1 MLNEIDSQTN
11 SGMRTQFSKYFIK
24 AGKLDKKYGKLLVQ
38 LYDWRQQGD
47 YENLFDFSEET
58 VIQLIEP
65 VNEMLSTIDKEL
77 KNAL

>member
-1 MLNEIDSQTN
+1 MRLIHKRIPAWELNSQN
-11 SGMRTQFSKYFIK
+11 FIK
-24 AGKLDKKYGKLLVQ
+24 TGKLDKKYGKLLVQ

-65 VNEMLSTIDKEL
+65 VSEMLSTIDKEI
-77 KNAL
+77 KNAQ